1 MSASDAAESIRSGE
15 TVFVSGGALTPL
27 EIGNAMGDLVGQRT
41 GIRVMTYLP
50 LAASRLYTAPEGT
63 DTFSM
68 EAIFYNGP
76 LRKLDAAGMC
86 NFIPA
91 NLRSAAR
98 DWSCETPEI
107 DVMVLTVSPM
117 DRHGYFTL
125 AGQCTVEMDLLP
137 RVKRLIVEVASHAP
151 RIFRRCPDPPLPGVG
166 HRGV

>member
-50 LAASRLYTAPEGT
+50 LVASRLYTAPEGT

-86 NFIPA
+86 SFIPA

-98 DWSCETPEI
+98 DWCCETPEI

-125 AGQCTVEMDLLP
+125 AGQ
-137 RVKRLIVEVASHAP
+137 RW
-151 RIFRRCPDPPLPGVG
+151 RRTPY
-166 HRGV
+166 RGSR